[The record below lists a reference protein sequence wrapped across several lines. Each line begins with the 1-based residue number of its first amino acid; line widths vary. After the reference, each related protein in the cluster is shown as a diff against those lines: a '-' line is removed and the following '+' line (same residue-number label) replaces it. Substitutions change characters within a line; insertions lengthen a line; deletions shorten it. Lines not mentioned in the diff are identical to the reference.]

1 MKEFIK
7 TKKRYNIL
15 TVLLFILAGIALVAG
30 IALEF
35 LAEIDNDIALILFVV
50 ALALVII
57 SFPVLIF
64 ISKFQNKIAKNIV
77 EELNKV
83 LDGEYKY
90 QEGAPILDIVEDSM
104 HPYELTMKP
113 TSKDGII
120 GRIEDID
127 FEYYLCTFE
136 KESLFSQDNKNRYEL
151 YVFKNISVF
160 PKEFFVTAKK
170 LKKVEQYKKIPT
182 KGEASIYT
190 TKNEEILLEDLPKD
204 VLFLSVNGH
213 SLYVYKTP
221 GRKKPL
227 FLLAN
232 DMDSFK
238 ELFAKEIEKVKNTYE
253 ETKAWTK

>member
-15 TVLLFILAGIALVAG
+15 TVILFVLAGIALVAG

-35 LAEIDNDIALILFVV
+35 LAEIENDIAGILFVV
-50 ALALVII
+50 ALALVVIN
-57 SFPVLIF
+57 FPVLIF

-83 LDGEYKY
+83 VDGEYNY
-90 QEGAPILDIVEDSM
+90 EEGAPILDIVEESM

-113 TSKDGII
+113 SSKDGIK
-120 GRIEDID
+120 GKIEDID

-136 KESLFSQDNKNRYEL
+136 KESLFSQDSRYEL
-151 YVFKNISVF
+151 YVFKNVSVF
-160 PKEFFVTAKK
+160 PMEFFVTAKK
-170 LKKVEQYKKIPT
+170 LKNVEQYKVIPT

-190 TKNEEILLEDLPKD
+190 TKNDEIILEDLPKD
-204 VLFLSVNGH
+204 VLFLSVNKNT
-213 SLYVYKTP
+213 LYVYKTP
-221 GRKKPL
+221 ERKKSL

-232 DMDSFK
+232 DKDDFK
-238 ELFAKEIEKVKNTYE
+238 ELFANEIEKVKHTYE
-253 ETKAWTK
+253 ETKAWIK